1 MVNYNITGP
10 QVKPMEGDIYTSALS
25 DKQASVE
32 QQSRINNMAKAG
44 GGSIV
49 VPSNSTA
56 YNDKASGDQST
67 QALSNQINALKA
79 GAAANAEFDSKVGGS
94 RRRKKSKRSKKFKRS
109 KKSKKAKGKGSKK
122 RYYK

>member
-1 MVNYNITGP
+1 MVNYNINGP
-10 QVKPMEGDIYTSALS
+10 QVKPMEGGIYNAAFG
-25 DKQASVE
+25 DQRAVIE
-32 QQSRINNMAKAG
+32 QQTRINNMAKAG

-79 GAAANAEFDSKVGGS
+79 GAAANAEFDRKVGGS
-94 RRRKKSKRSKKFKRS
+94 RRRKKSKRSKKSKRT
-109 KKSKKAKGKGSKK
+109 KRRRTKK